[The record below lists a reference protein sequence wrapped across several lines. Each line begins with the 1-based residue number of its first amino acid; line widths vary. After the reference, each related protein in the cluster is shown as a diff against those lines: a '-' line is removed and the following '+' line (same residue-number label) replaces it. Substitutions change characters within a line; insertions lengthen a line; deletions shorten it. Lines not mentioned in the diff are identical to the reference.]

1 MDERRIWLLVTS
13 QQLLAHLAEAG
24 PSRPL
29 WQHKIHVGHSGGD
42 SQWQIRGSWKNQ
54 HAKVSPTYTIQG
66 AVSLGIQYA

>member
-42 SQWQIRGSWKNQ
+42 SQWQILEAG
-54 HAKVSPTYTIQG
+54 KVNMQEYLLPIPDG
-66 AVSLGIQYA
+66 EP